1 MKAPKVLSRESL
13 IYSIKNDQIFKRVI
27 DGSDSSFVSV
37 DEDTITIPNHF
48 LVTGE
53 AIKYTH
59 PGAGTSMAIHCAS
72 TSFPGVGTTERL
84 PEDLFVVK
92 INDNLIKVATTAQNA
107 LKSVPETV
115 NITNVGAGTS
125 HAFTATNQNAKAII
139 AIDNLIQS
147 PIVSTAVTS
156 SLAGPVFTTDDLI
169 YFTGITSFFGGDLVQ
184 IGSEIMKIEGVGIGS
199 TNAIRVRRPWLGTTL
214 AGYGTGEVLTKVV
227 GNYNIVDNT
236 LNFVEAPFGNTP
248 LGTATNP
255 PDERDWTGI
264 STGSSFQGRV
274 FLRSG
279 VTNGTTDTYSKNYI
293 FDDISQNFT
302 GITSV
307 FTLTSNGSSVTGI
320 TSDSV
325 LLINDIYQG
334 RSAVEDYEIIED
346 VSAGIS
352 SIKFVGW

>member
-1 MKAPKVLSRESL
+1 MRIEDDAKDQINFNNGVIETGFGRYEGTESSIKREFNL
-13 IYSIKNDQIFKRVI
+13 QHKNDQIFKRVI

-59 PGAGTSMAIHCAS
+59 PGAGTSMAIQCSS

-107 LKSVPETV
+107 LKSIPETV

-125 HAFTATNQNAKAII
+125 HTFTATNQNAKAII

-147 PIVSTAVTS
+147 PIVSTAITS
-156 SLAGPVFTTDDLI
+156 SLADQVFTTDDLI
-169 YFTGITSFFGGDLVQ
+169 YFTGITSFFGGDLIQV
-184 IGSEIMKIEGVGIGS
+184 GSEIMKIEGVGIGS

-214 AGYGTGEVLTKVV
+214 AGYGTGQVLTKVV

-255 PDERDWTGI
+255 QMKETGQEYLLDLV
-264 STGSSFQGRV
+264 SREE
-274 FLRSG
+274 
-279 VTNGTTDTYSKNYI
+279 YS
-293 FDDISQNFT
+293 
-302 GITSV
+302 
-307 FTLTSNGSSVTGI
+307 
-320 TSDSV
+320 
-325 LLINDIYQG
+325 
-334 RSAVEDYEIIED
+334 
-346 VSAGIS
+346 
-352 SIKFVGW
+352 